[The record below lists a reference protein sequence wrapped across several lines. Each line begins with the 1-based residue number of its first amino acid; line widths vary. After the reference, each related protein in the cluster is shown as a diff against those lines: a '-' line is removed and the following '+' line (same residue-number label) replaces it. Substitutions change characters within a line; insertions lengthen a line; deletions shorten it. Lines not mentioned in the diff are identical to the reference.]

1 MNKIEY
7 SLGDVMEMIYQG
19 QTIGPYVF
27 NLKTSHS
34 PEYEIQSNVKSATI
48 DADMKGNAL
57 VNEMWYQMISKY
69 FDMTLAVKRINTIE
83 EWNKWMNDENFVLDW
98 MKKQYSNF
106 LTRFYALWFDTKD
119 YYLALLNGYATAKDK
134 LLDKVKIENENY
146 TTFNDTPQN
155 ENVDESLFDDKHM
168 TTISKNKS
176 IQSSDYGTMM
186 TRLAEIQNSYKRVMA
201 SWVREF
207 RKLFIEGDYNY
218 E

>member
-7 SLGDVMEMIYQG
+7 SLGDVMGMIYPKDS
-19 QTIGPYVF
+19 ISPYNASLKLSHTF
-27 NLKTSHS
+27 ALELQNNLANFVSDDD
-34 PEYEIQSNVKSATI
+34 ISNTNTK
-48 DADMKGNAL
+48 DMWLQA
-57 VNEMWYQMISKY
+57 ISKY

-83 EWNKWMNDENFVLDW
+83 EWNKWMNDESFVLDW
-98 MKKQYSNF
+98 MTKQYANF
-106 LTRFYALWFDTKD
+106 LTRMYSVYLDTKD
-119 YYLALLNGYATAKDK
+119 YYLALLNGYASAKDK

-168 TTISKNKS
+168 TTLSKNKS
-176 IQSSDYGTMM
+176 TQSSDYGTMM

-207 RKLFIEGDYNY
+207 RKLFIEGDY
-218 E
+218 

>member
-7 SLGDVMEMIYQG
+7 SLGDVMGLIYQKDS
-19 QTIGPYVF
+19 ISPYNASLKLSHTF
-27 NLKTSHS
+27 TLELQNNL
-34 PEYEIQSNVKSATI
+34 SNFVSDEDISNANTK
-48 DADMKGNAL
+48 DMWL
-57 VNEMWYQMISKY
+57 QVISKY
-69 FDMTLAVKRINTIE
+69 FDMTMAVKRINTIE
-83 EWNKWMNDENFVLDW
+83 EWNKWMNEEEFVLDW
-98 MKKQYSNF
+98 MKKQYANF
-106 LTRFYALWFDTKD
+106 LTRMYSVYLDTKD
-119 YYLALLNGYATAKDK
+119 YYLALLNGYATAKNK

-168 TTISKNKS
+168 TTLSKNKS
-176 IQSSDYGTMM
+176 TQSSDYGTMM

-218 E
+218 D